1 MNNSSA
7 ANQSSDEDISFD
19 LDPKFYYPVA
29 ACYIAITAVAVV
41 GNFLVCYAILANR
54 NLRNNPTNLFILSFA
69 VSDFLT
75 ATLVVPFDI
84 ESLFVDGAWNH
95 GEAMCIIWQVVYL
108 ITIPISVYSLL
119 AISVDRYNTLRDPLG
134 RFRRSQFITRKRA
147 IIVIAIIWINS
158 ILWALSPFMGWRRR
172 EESATEDGVCMLP
185 YTRLYNI
192 LSSFLNIIFPLL
204 ITCFFYI
211 LIYRIACKNNKFTK
225 RGGFPSIYQHTK
237 EENKMY
243 LKNVKA
249 AKTTAMFV
257 LAIFICWQPYCW
269 FVIVESV
276 DGHNWKSFPH
286 EVYLVLLMFGYLNS
300 ALNPFLFA
308 FRNKRF
314 KVAYRKLFTSL
325 KPAVKPDES
334 GLSLRRLSTF
344 SQSTVTSEIPE
355 LSDGVVRLRSISY
368 YED

>member
-7 ANQSSDEDISFD
+7 ANQSSDEDRSFG
-19 LDPKFYYPVA
+19 LDPKFSYPVA
-29 ACYIAITAVAVV
+29 ACYLTITAVAVV
-41 GNFLVCYAILANR
+41 GNFLVCYAVLANR

-158 ILWALSPFMGWRRR
+158 ILWALFPFMGWRKR

-225 RGGFPSIYQHTK
+225 RGGFPSIQRHTK

-269 FVIVESV
+269 FVIADSI
-276 DGHNWKSFPH
+276 DGHNWKSFPY